1 MPLVMMVMMMLIL
14 MLTLLIATMMNPD
27 NALRGGDDVNVDNY
41 GHYADLSHIY
51 WRFRLLYILINLF
64 LSAHPCHFIP
74 NNMEKNHKEK
84 TTQMPNSIEILAPHC
99 CIAHSFRSDR
109 DSNVYNGL
117 TKLP

>member
-1 MPLVMMVMMMLIL
+1 MLCQA
-14 MLTLLIATMMNPD
+14 TLAEYSSDTLHLPTTTIMNRD
-27 NALRGGDDVNVDNY
+27 NALRGDDDVDVDNY

-64 LSAHPCHFIP
+64 LSAHPYSFIR
-74 NNMEKNHKEK
+74 NNMGKNHEEK

>member
-1 MPLVMMVMMMLIL
+1 MMMLIL
-14 MLTLLIATMMNPD
+14 MLTLLIATIMNPD
-27 NALRGGDDVNVDNY
+27 NALGGDDDVHVDNY

-64 LSAHPCHFIP
+64 LSAHPYSF
-74 NNMEKNHKEK
+74 NMGKNHEEK

>member
-1 MPLVMMVMMMLIL
+1 MVMMMLIL
-14 MLTLLIATMMNPD
+14 MLTLLIATIMNPD
-27 NALRGGDDVNVDNY
+27 NAFRGDDNVDVDNY

-64 LSAHPCHFIP
+64 LSAHPCSFFR
-74 NNMEKNHKEK
+74 NNMGENHEEK